1 MTGSLLT
8 LDDVKVHF
16 GGVKAVDGITLN
28 LEPGKLYGIV
38 GPNGSGKTTLINAV
52 SRFVPLTAGTI
63 AFDGTQVSDMRPFEV
78 SRHGVGRTFQAI
90 RLLPTLTVRE
100 NVLMSVDR
108 MRARGS
114 ASGALW
120 RRSRADRKHAE
131 EAADAALERLHLTRI
146 AGEYPDN
153 LPYGTRRRIEIARA
167 IATRPKLLMLDEPI
181 AGMNREE
188 RTEIAEV
195 MKSLRD
201 DGLTQLLIEHDLR
214 IVLST
219 CDHIFVM
226 NFGKKVAEGPP
237 RETAAL
243 PVVQEAYLGRK
254 HDGDA

>member
-1 MTGSLLT
+1 M
-8 LDDVKVHF
+8 K
-16 GGVKAVDGITLN
+16 
-28 LEPGKLYGIV
+28 
-38 GPNGSGKTTLINAV
+38 
-52 SRFVPLTAGTI
+52 
-63 AFDGTQVSDMRPFEV
+63 PFQV
-78 SRHGVGRTFQAI
+78 SRHGVARTFQAI

-100 NVLMSVDR
+100 NVLV
-108 MRARGS
+108 S
-114 ASGALW
+114 ADHL
-120 RRSRADRKHAE
+120 RDRKQAQVATDE
-131 EAADAALERLHLTRI
+131 ALERLHLASI

-167 IATRPKLLMLDEPI
+167 IVTRPKLLMLDEPI

-237 RETAAL
+237 LETAAL

>member
-1 MTGSLLT
+1 MTAALLT

-16 GGVKAVDGITLN
+16 GGVKAVDGISLD

-38 GPNGSGKTTLINAV
+38 GPNGSGKTTLINAISRLVHLTDGDITFNNTRV
-52 SRFVPLTAGTI
+52 SGFKPYEI
-63 AFDGTQVSDMRPFEV
+63 A
-78 SRHGVGRTFQAI
+78 RHGVARTFQAI

-108 MRARGS
+108 IS
-114 ASGALW
+114 ADNHEKSSW

-131 EAADAALERLHLTRI
+131 DATDAALERLHLTKI

-167 IATRPKLLMLDEPI
+167 IASEPKLLMLDEPI

-188 RTEIAEV
+188 RAEIAEV

-214 IVLST
+214 IVLNT

-237 RETAAL
+237 HTTAAL

-254 HDGDA
+254 HNGDA

>member
-1 MTGSLLT
+1 MTAALLT
-8 LDDVKVHF
+8 LDNVKVHF
-16 GGVKAVDGITLN
+16 GGVKAVDGVSID

-38 GPNGSGKTTLINAV
+38 GPNGSGKTTLINAI
-52 SRFVPLTAGTI
+52 SRLVHLTDGDITL
-63 AFDGTQVSDMRPFEV
+63 DGTRMSGLKPFQVA
-78 SRHGVGRTFQAI
+78 RHGVARTFQSI

-100 NVLMSVDR
+100 NVLMAVDR
-108 MRARGS
+108 KKNA
-114 ASGALW
+114 
-120 RRSRADRKHAE
+120 K
-131 EAADAALERLHLTRI
+131 EATDAALERLQLTRI

-167 IATRPKLLMLDEPI
+167 IASDPKLLMLDEPI

-188 RTEIAEV
+188 RAEIAEV

-214 IVLST
+214 IVLNT

-226 NFGKKVAEGPP
+226 NFGEKVAEGPP
-237 RETAAL
+237 HATAAL

-254 HDGDA
+254 HHVDA

>member
-1 MTGSLLT
+1 MTAAMLT
-8 LDDVKVHF
+8 LDDIKVHF
-16 GGVKAVDGITLN
+16 GGVKAVDGISFD

-52 SRFVPLTAGTI
+52 SRFVHLSAGDITL
-63 AFDGTQVSDMRPFEV
+63 DGTRLSAMKPFQVA
-78 SRHGVGRTFQAI
+78 RHGVARTFQAI

-100 NVLMSVDR
+100 NVLMAVDR
-108 MRARGS
+108 
-114 ASGALW
+114 
-120 RRSRADRKHAE
+120 KP
-131 EAADAALERLHLTRI
+131 EAKKATDAALARLNLTRI
-146 AGEYPDN
+146 ADEYPDN

-167 IATRPKLLMLDEPI
+167 IAPDPKLLMLDEPI

-188 RTEIAEV
+188 RAEIAEV

-214 IVLST
+214 IVLNT

-237 RETAAL
+237 HATAAL

-254 HDGDA
+254 HDVDA

>member
-1 MTGSLLT
+1 MTATLLT

-16 GGVKAVDGITLN
+16 GGVKAVDGITLD

-38 GPNGSGKTTLINAV
+38 GPNGSGKTTLINAI
-52 SRFVPLTAGTI
+52 SRFVHLTDGDITL
-63 AFDGTQVSDMRPFEV
+63 DGTRVSGFKPFQVG
-78 SRHGVGRTFQAI
+78 RHGVARTFQAI

-100 NVLMSVDR
+100 NVLMAVDR
-108 MRARGS
+108 KK
-114 ASGALW
+114 GAE
-120 RRSRADRKHAE
+120 K
-131 EAADAALERLHLTRI
+131 AADAALERLHLTEI

-167 IATRPKLLMLDEPI
+167 IAPEPKLLMLDEPI

-188 RTEIAEV
+188 RAEIAEI

-214 IVLST
+214 IVLNT

-237 RETAAL
+237 HATAAL

-254 HDGDA
+254 HVDA